1 MLQKRKKPVFR
12 VELTESVF
20 SCVCVC
26 VCVQGQLEKQGTG
39 NGNGKK
45 EQETEQETNQLT
57 TNLYGVHIR
66 ATGKAGNGK
75 WDGNGKWEQEWEF
88 AQKEKPRDNRSKI
101 FVHYHLQG

>member
-1 MLQKRKKPVFR
+1 MTHNWRTTNVPGDFGLWTEDYSSMLQKRKKPVFR

-45 EQETEQETNQLT
+45 EQEIEQETNQLT
-57 TNLYGVHIR
+57 TNL
-66 ATGKAGNGK
+66 
-75 WDGNGKWEQEWEF
+75 
-88 AQKEKPRDNRSKI
+88 
-101 FVHYHLQG
+101 

>member
-1 MLQKRKKPVFR
+1 MCAGTTGKAGNGKR
-12 VELTESVF
+12 EW
-20 SCVCVC
+20 
-26 VCVQGQLEKQGTG
+26 EKGTG
-39 NGNGKK
+39 NRTGNKP
-45 EQETEQETNQLT
+45 TYDQLM